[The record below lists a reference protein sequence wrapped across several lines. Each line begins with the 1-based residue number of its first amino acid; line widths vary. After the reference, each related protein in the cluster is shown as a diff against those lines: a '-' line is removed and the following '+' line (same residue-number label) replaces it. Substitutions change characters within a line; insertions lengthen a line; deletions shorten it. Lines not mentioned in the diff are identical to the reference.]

1 MGTLRR
7 ATSATDLRERTESAD
22 VHLQQVML
30 QRLFF
35 QRAAEQRSHGF
46 SGSQW
51 VAKVHGMVPEQTRSE
66 TTIRRE
72 ADPIARAAIRM
83 RHRSDHA
90 NSPYPSLE
98 LIVLGR
104 AMSARWSS
112 DGRQRRER

>member
-1 MGTLRR
+1 MGTVRT
-7 ATSATDLRERTESAD
+7 ATSTTDLRERAKPAD
-22 VHLQQVML
+22 IHLQQMML

-35 QRAAEQRSHGF
+35 QRACEQWTHRL

-51 VAKVHGMVPEQTRSE
+51 VAKIHGMVPVQTRSE

-104 AMSARWSS
+104 AISARWSS
-112 DGRQRRER
+112 DARQRRER